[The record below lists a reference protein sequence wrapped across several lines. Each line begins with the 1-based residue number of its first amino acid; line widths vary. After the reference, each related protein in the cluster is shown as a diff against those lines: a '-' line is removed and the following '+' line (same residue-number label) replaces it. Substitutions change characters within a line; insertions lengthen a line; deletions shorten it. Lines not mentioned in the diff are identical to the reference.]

1 MTEPDWIDLE
11 SSTVA
16 QAAFDP
22 DVEAIYVR
30 FIDGGTYVYDECP
43 PHVWVEFTAPGQSP
57 GKYINETLKY
67 KPYRKLDD

>member
-1 MTEPDWIDLE
+1 MTEPDWIDLD

-22 DVEAIYVR
+22 DAEAIYVR
-30 FIDGGTYVYDECP
+30 FIDGGTYVYDGCP
-43 PHVWVEFTAPGQSP
+43 PDVWAEFTAPGQSP
-57 GKYINETLKY
+57 GKYVNDTLKY